1 MSDKRRNPFKLL
13 SSEQIDSEVGFLQ
26 LFSHQIL
33 EVLEE
38 KHTEDNLWHK
48 PVMIHSSPG
57 GGKSTLLRIFEPQT
71 LESIISNHNKSEYL
85 ELYKLLKKIK
95 AIDEFDVP
103 ILGVKLPCTKNYQL
117 FEEFDFTLGLK
128 KRLFFSL
135 MNSRII
141 LSTLKSICTIQKM
154 IFPID
159 LHKIGIDLKTSEY
172 TSYLPQIDSAKDL
185 FDWASSLER
194 KIHEYVNSFIPPDIQ
209 NLEGHDELFSLYLF
223 SNAEFTISDGRKFR
237 DILYMFDDAHKLSFD
252 QLKTFKSYIM
262 ERRGNVSIWISERLE
277 SLSPKYNLRSFNI
290 RDFAIIN
297 LERYWRNNSSKFQK
311 TLENISLRRARLSTE
326 NVTAFKEYLSENI
339 DIDSELS
346 INLKKEIENLYVFF
360 RHVSKS
366 SMLYEDWIS
375 FAINKSDSPYNKA
388 ILLHSTKIM
397 ISRRLGKNQLSLFP
411 FPAGELDQIPP
422 EVAQAAELFLANKV
436 GLSYYYGFKKLTKL
450 ASFNIEQYLQMS
462 GSLFEE
468 ILSSTLVTATSNIS
482 PKTQD
487 SVLKKDAARRWK
499 QLPMEIPYSS
509 KIITFI
515 ENMGEFC
522 RKQTFQNNAPYA
534 PGVNGFAVKNGVSD
548 LFEKGESWIDNEK
561 YKILQIV
568 ISSCVAFNLFEIH
581 TVNQGKKG
589 QSNTVYYLNRWICVY
604 FGLPLNYGN
613 WRHRKPDQLYKWLN

>member
-13 SSEQIDSEVGFLQ
+13 SSEQIDSDVGFLQ

-38 KHTEDNLWHK
+38 KYDEEALWNK

-71 LESIISNHNKSEYL
+71 IETIIGNRTKSEYRD
-85 ELYKLLKKIK
+85 LYKLLKKIK
-95 AIDEFDVP
+95 AIDEIDVP

-117 FEEFDFTLGLK
+117 FEEFDFSLGLK

-135 MNSRII
+135 MNSRIV

-154 IFPID
+154 VFPID
-159 LHKIGIDLKTSEY
+159 LYKIEIDVRNSEY
-172 TSYLPQIDSAKDL
+172 TSYLPHIESAKDL
-185 FDWASSLER
+185 FDWASALER
-194 KIHEYVNSFIPPDIQ
+194 QIHEYVNSFIPADIK
-209 NLEGHDELFSLYLF
+209 NMEGHDELFSLYLF
-223 SNAEFTISDGRKFR
+223 SNAEFTISNGRKFGE
-237 DILYMFDDAHKLSFD
+237 ILYMFDDAHKLSVD

-262 ERRGNVSIWISERLE
+262 EKRGNVSIWVSERLE
-277 SLSPKYNLRSFNI
+277 SLSPKHNLRSFNI
-290 RDFAIIN
+290 RDYAIIH

-311 TLENISLRRARLSTE
+311 TLENISLRRARLSTQ

-339 DIDSELS
+339 DINSDIS
-346 INLKKEIENLYVFF
+346 NKLKTEVKNLYVFF
-360 RHVSKS
+360 EQVSKS
-366 SMLYEDWIS
+366 SKLYKDWIS
-375 FAINKSDSPYNKA
+375 FTINKSDSLYDKA

-411 FPAGELDQIPP
+411 FPVGELDQIPP
-422 EVAQAAELFLANKV
+422 EVSQAAELFLANNV

-450 ASFNIEQYLQMS
+450 ASFNIEQYLQLS

-468 ILSSTLVTATSNIS
+468 ILSSNLVTSNSNIS

-487 SVLKKDAARRWK
+487 LVIKKDAARRWK
-499 QLPMEIPYSS
+499 QLPLEIPYSS
-509 KIITFI
+509 KIIAFI

-522 RKQTFQNNAPYA
+522 RKQTFQDNAPYA
-534 PGVNGFAVKNGVSD
+534 PGVNGFAVKNGVPD
-548 LFEKGESWIDNEK
+548 LFEKGESWIENEK